1 MPTALFIE
9 KLNLPTAFERPK
21 AFKNKPFKPTT
32 RMKSKSKK
40 ERAHLVYLHA
50 TFDPTYRGVYLQR
63 EATKGKGE
71 ERDGLQGLCKKR
83 SQRV

>member
-1 MPTALFIE
+1 
-9 KLNLPTAFERPK
+9 
-21 AFKNKPFKPTT
+21 
-32 RMKSKSKK
+32 MKSKSKK
-40 ERAHLVYLHA
+40 ERTHIVYLHA

-83 SQRV
+83 SQRVWHIDQTNLTDKRNVKTKIVYFLMKYE